1 MDSLSKKQSL
11 MSKLLK
17 KMIVAYL
24 RVSTG
29 HQVLDNQSNEISKYA
44 DAKGII
50 IDKWVTEVVS
60 GKRKGSERKL
70 GAAIKK
76 MKEGDMLI
84 VTEISRLSRTL
95 MDIMSIMG
103 TLLQKGVNL
112 YSIKDGYSFDNSINS
127 KVLIFAFGL
136 VAEIERNLISLRTK
150 EALELRKLQGVKL
163 GRPKNTLRK
172 MNILI
177 DNVSC
182 IVKALERG
190 EPKAKI
196 CRRYRI
202 SFSTFT
208 RFEKLYL
215 IEPSKI

>member
-1 MDSLSKKQSL
+1 
-11 MSKLLK
+11 
-17 KMIVAYL
+17 MIVAYL

-177 DNVSC
+177 DNISS

-190 EPKAKI
+190 EAKAKI

-202 SFSTFT
+202 SFSTFN
-208 RFEKLYL
+208 RFEKIYL
-215 IEPSKI
+215 TKPSGNEC

>member
-1 MDSLSKKQSL
+1 

-44 DAKGII
+44 DAKGIT

-136 VAEIERNLISLRTK
+136 VAEIERNLISIRTK

-190 EPKAKI
+190 ETKAKI

-208 RFEKLYL
+208 RFEKIYL
-215 IEPSKI
+215 TKPSENEC

>member
-1 MDSLSKKQSL
+1 
-11 MSKLLK
+11 
-17 KMIVAYL
+17 MIVAYL

-29 HQVLDNQSNEISKYA
+29 HQVLDNQSNEISKYT
-44 DAKGII
+44 DAKGIT

-190 EPKAKI
+190 ETKARI

-202 SFSTFT
+202 SFGTFT
-208 RFEKLYL
+208 RFEKIYL
-215 IEPSKI
+215 NKPSKNEC

>member
-1 MDSLSKKQSL
+1 

-29 HQVLDNQSNEISKYA
+29 HQVLDNQSNEICKYA
-44 DAKGII
+44 DAKGIT

-177 DNVSC
+177 DNISC

-190 EPKAKI
+190 EAKAKI

-208 RFEKLYL
+208 RFEKIYL
-215 IEPSKI
+215 TKPSGNEC

>member
-1 MDSLSKKQSL
+1 

-177 DNVSC
+177 DNISC

-190 EPKAKI
+190 ETKAKI

-208 RFEKLYL
+208 RFEKIYL
-215 IEPSKI
+215 NKPSENEC

>member
-1 MDSLSKKQSL
+1 
-11 MSKLLK
+11 
-17 KMIVAYL
+17 MIVAYL

-177 DNVSC
+177 DNISS

-190 EPKAKI
+190 EAKAKI

-208 RFEKLYL
+208 RFEKIYL
-215 IEPSKI
+215 NKPSENEC

>member
-1 MDSLSKKQSL
+1 
-11 MSKLLK
+11 
-17 KMIVAYL
+17 MIVAYL

-112 YSIKDGYSFDNSINS
+112 YSVKDGYSFDNSINS

-177 DNVSC
+177 DNISC

-190 EPKAKI
+190 ETKAKI

-208 RFEKLYL
+208 RFEKIYL
-215 IEPSKI
+215 TKPSENEC

>member
-1 MDSLSKKQSL
+1 
-11 MSKLLK
+11 
-17 KMIVAYL
+17 MIVAYL

-112 YSIKDGYSFDNSINS
+112 YRIKDGYSFDNSINS

-177 DNVSC
+177 DNISC

-190 EPKAKI
+190 ETKAKI

-208 RFEKLYL
+208 RFEKIYL
-215 IEPSKI
+215 NKPSENEC

>member
-1 MDSLSKKQSL
+1 
-11 MSKLLK
+11 
-17 KMIVAYL
+17 MIVAYL

-76 MKEGDMLI
+76 MNEGDMLI

-177 DNVSC
+177 DNISC

-190 EPKAKI
+190 ETKAKI

-202 SFSTFT
+202 SFSIFT
-208 RFEKLYL
+208 RFEKIYL
-215 IEPSKI
+215 NKPSKNEC

>member
-1 MDSLSKKQSL
+1 
-11 MSKLLK
+11 
-17 KMIVAYL
+17 MIVAYL

-190 EPKAKI
+190 ETKAKI

-208 RFEKLYL
+208 RFEKIYL
-215 IEPSKI
+215 NKPSENEC

>member
-1 MDSLSKKQSL
+1 

-177 DNVSC
+177 DNISC

-190 EPKAKI
+190 ETKAKI

-208 RFEKLYL
+208 RFEKIYL
-215 IEPSKI
+215 TKPSENEC

>member
-1 MDSLSKKQSL
+1 
-11 MSKLLK
+11 
-17 KMIVAYL
+17 MIVAYL

-177 DNVSC
+177 DNISS

-190 EPKAKI
+190 EAKAKI

-208 RFEKLYL
+208 RFEKIYL
-215 IEPSKI
+215 IKPSNNEC

>member
-1 MDSLSKKQSL
+1 
-11 MSKLLK
+11 
-17 KMIVAYL
+17 MIVAYL

-112 YSIKDGYSFDNSINS
+112 YSIKD
-127 KVLIFAFGL
+127 
-136 VAEIERNLISLRTK
+136 
-150 EALELRKLQGVKL
+150 
-163 GRPKNTLRK
+163 
-172 MNILI
+172 
-177 DNVSC
+177 
-182 IVKALERG
+182 
-190 EPKAKI
+190 
-196 CRRYRI
+196 
-202 SFSTFT
+202 
-208 RFEKLYL
+208 
-215 IEPSKI
+215 

>member
-1 MDSLSKKQSL
+1 
-11 MSKLLK
+11 
-17 KMIVAYL
+17 MIVAYL

-84 VTEISRLSRTL
+84 VTEIARLSRTL

-177 DNVSC
+177 DNISS

-190 EPKAKI
+190 EAKAKI

-202 SFSTFT
+202 SFSTST
-208 RFEKLYL
+208 RFEKIYL
-215 IEPSKI
+215 IKSSKK

>member
-1 MDSLSKKQSL
+1 
-11 MSKLLK
+11 
-17 KMIVAYL
+17 MIVAYL

-150 EALELRKLQGVKL
+150 EVLELRKLQGVKL

-190 EPKAKI
+190 ETKAKI

-208 RFEKLYL
+208 RFEKIYL
-215 IEPSKI
+215 IKSSKK

>member
-1 MDSLSKKQSL
+1 
-11 MSKLLK
+11 
-17 KMIVAYL
+17 MIVAYL

-177 DNVSC
+177 DNISS

-190 EPKAKI
+190 EAKAKI

-208 RFEKLYL
+208 RFEKIYL
-215 IEPSKI
+215 INLLKMSVKINR

>member
-1 MDSLSKKQSL
+1 
-11 MSKLLK
+11 
-17 KMIVAYL
+17 MIVAYL

-177 DNVSC
+177 DNISS

-190 EPKAKI
+190 EAKAKI
-196 CRRYRI
+196 CRRHRI

-208 RFEKLYL
+208 RFKK
-215 IEPSKI
+215 ST

>member
-1 MDSLSKKQSL
+1 

-44 DAKGII
+44 DAKGIT

-190 EPKAKI
+190 ETKAKI

-208 RFEKLYL
+208 RFEKIYL
-215 IEPSKI
+215 TKPSNNEC

>member
-1 MDSLSKKQSL
+1 
-11 MSKLLK
+11 
-17 KMIVAYL
+17 MIVAYL

-190 EPKAKI
+190 ETKARI

-208 RFEKLYL
+208 RFEKIYL
-215 IEPSKI
+215 NKPSENEC

>member
-1 MDSLSKKQSL
+1 
-11 MSKLLK
+11 
-17 KMIVAYL
+17 MIVAYL

-177 DNVSC
+177 DNISC

-190 EPKAKI
+190 ETKAKI

-208 RFEKLYL
+208 RFEKIYL
-215 IEPSKI
+215 TKPSGNEC

>member
-1 MDSLSKKQSL
+1 
-11 MSKLLK
+11 
-17 KMIVAYL
+17 MIVAYL

-44 DAKGII
+44 DAKGIT

-208 RFEKLYL
+208 RFEKIYL
-215 IEPSKI
+215 TKPSGNEC

>member
-1 MDSLSKKQSL
+1 

-150 EALELRKLQGVKL
+150 EVLELRKLQGVKL

-190 EPKAKI
+190 ETKAKI

-208 RFEKLYL
+208 RFEKIYL
-215 IEPSKI
+215 IKSSKK

>member
-1 MDSLSKKQSL
+1 

-177 DNVSC
+177 DNISC

-190 EPKAKI
+190 ETKARI

-208 RFEKLYL
+208 RFEKIYL
-215 IEPSKI
+215 TKPSENEC

>member
-1 MDSLSKKQSL
+1 

-44 DAKGII
+44 DAKGIT

-177 DNVSC
+177 DNISC

-190 EPKAKI
+190 ETKAKI

-208 RFEKLYL
+208 RFEKIYL
-215 IEPSKI
+215 TKPSENEC

>member
-1 MDSLSKKQSL
+1 

-190 EPKAKI
+190 ETKAKI

-208 RFEKLYL
+208 RFEKIYL
-215 IEPSKI
+215 IKSSKK

>member
-1 MDSLSKKQSL
+1 
-11 MSKLLK
+11 
-17 KMIVAYL
+17 MIVAYL

-177 DNVSC
+177 DNISS

-190 EPKAKI
+190 EAKAKI

-208 RFEKLYL
+208 RFEKIYL
-215 IEPSKI
+215 TKPSENEC

>member
-1 MDSLSKKQSL
+1 
-11 MSKLLK
+11 
-17 KMIVAYL
+17 MIVAYL

-44 DAKGII
+44 DEKGII

-177 DNVSC
+177 DNISS

-190 EPKAKI
+190 EAKAKI

-208 RFEKLYL
+208 RFEKIYL
-215 IEPSKI
+215 IKSSKK

>member
-1 MDSLSKKQSL
+1 MV
-11 MSKLLK
+11 
-17 KMIVAYL
+17 VAYL

-29 HQVLDNQSNEISKYA
+29 HQVLDNQTNEISKYA
-44 DAKGII
+44 VAKGIVV
-50 IDKWVTEVVS
+50 DKWVTEVVS

-70 GAAIKK
+70 GAVIRK

-103 TLLQKGVNL
+103 LLLSKGVNL
-112 YSIKDGYSFDNSINS
+112 YSVKDGYSFDNSINS

-163 GRPKNTLRK
+163 GRPKDTLRK
-172 MNILI
+172 MNVLI
-177 DNVSC
+177 DHKES
-182 IVKALERG
+182 IKKALERG
-190 EPKAKI
+190 ETKACI
-196 CRRYRI
+196 CRKYKV
-202 SFSTFT
+202 SFSTYS
-208 RFEKLYL
+208 RFEKKHLN
-215 IEPSKI
+215 S

>member
-1 MDSLSKKQSL
+1 
-11 MSKLLK
+11 
-17 KMIVAYL
+17 MIVAYL

-190 EPKAKI
+190 ETKAKI

-208 RFEKLYL
+208 RFEKIYL
-215 IEPSKI
+215 TKPSENEC

>member
-1 MDSLSKKQSL
+1 
-11 MSKLLK
+11 
-17 KMIVAYL
+17 MIVAYL

-177 DNVSC
+177 DNISC

-190 EPKAKI
+190 ETKAKI

-208 RFEKLYL
+208 RFEKIYL
-215 IEPSKI
+215 TKPSENEC

>member
-1 MDSLSKKQSL
+1 
-11 MSKLLK
+11 
-17 KMIVAYL
+17 MIVAYL

-177 DNVSC
+177 DNISC

-202 SFSTFT
+202 SFSTFA

-215 IEPSKI
+215 IEPSKM